1 MSIKSINPTTGALVA
16 EYEPMADAVIDAA
29 LERSQAAFRR
39 QQHRSFAARAACLR
53 ALSASLLAEQAQLSR
68 LLTEEMGKTR
78 AAAKAEIEKCAW
90 VCRYYAEHGERFL
103 ADSTIESNA
112 SMSYVRNLP
121 LGPVLAVMPWNFPF
135 WQVFRFAAPALM
147 AGNTALLKHAS
158 NVPRAALALE
168 DLIRSAGFDGG
179 EFQTLLI
186 ETGTVERVLRD
197 SRVRAATVTGSVT
210 AGTAVAAIA
219 GSVAK
224 KTVLEL
230 GGSDAFLVMPSADL
244 SAAVDAAVTS
254 RTINNGQ
261 SCIAA
266 KRFIVH
272 SEVHDRFLA
281 AMIERFE
288 SLTVGDPMDDGT
300 DVGPLAM
307 RRSRERLV
315 QQIDALIADG
325 ATRLSGAVPMDGPGN
340 FVRPGVLSVP
350 PMDCDTI
357 RQELFG
363 PVALV
368 FEADSLDTALAI
380 ANDNPYGLGSS
391 IWTRDSTETER
402 AANEL
407 DAGATFVNSIVAS
420 DPRLPFGG
428 VKSSGYGR
436 ELSALGILEFV
447 NRKTVSIA

>member
-16 EYEPMADAVIDAA
+16 EYEPMDEAAIEAA

-39 QQHRSFAARAACLR
+39 QRRRPFAARAACLQ

-68 LLTEEMGKTR
+68 LLSEEMGKTR
-78 AAAKAEIEKCAW
+78 VAANAEIEKCAW
-90 VCRYYAEHGERFL
+90 VCRYFAEHGERFL
-103 ADSTIESNA
+103 ADSTIA
-112 SMSYVRNLP
+112 SDASTSYVRNLP
-121 LGPVLAVMPWNFPF
+121 IGPVLAVMPWNFPF

-147 AGNTALLKHAS
+147 AGNTVLLKHAS
-158 NVPRAALALE
+158 NVPRAALTLG
-168 DLIRSAGFDGG
+168 DLFSAAGFDCG
-179 EFQTLLI
+179 EFQPLLI

-197 SRVRAATVTGSVT
+197 PRVRAATVTGSVA

-219 GSVAK
+219 GGVAK

-244 SAAVDAAVTS
+244 PATVDAAVTS

-272 SEVHDRFLA
+272 SEIHDRFLS

-288 SLTVGDPMDDGT
+288 SLTVGNPMDDGT

-307 RRSRERLV
+307 RRSRERLL
-315 QQIDALIADG
+315 QQVEALIADG
-325 ATRLSGAVPMDGPGN
+325 AKRLSGAAPMDGPGN
-340 FVRPGVLSVP
+340 FVRPGVLTVP
-350 PMDCDTI
+350 RMDCETI

-368 FEADSLDTALAI
+368 FEADSLDTAIAI

-391 IWTRDSTETER
+391 IWTQDRAEIER

-407 DAGATFVNSIVAS
+407 DAGSTFVNSIVAS

-428 VKSSGYGR
+428 IKSSGYGR

-447 NRKTVSIA
+447 NRKTISIA